1 VPLHIE
7 LHCIR
12 LFMYNGNRLRR
23 EGLAIVS
30 LPGIRYHRTCVP
42 RQRRS
47 PVLAPLFDEHPLHIL
62 TVTEVTRDIKE
73 LLEETFAS
81 VWVEGEIS
89 NWRVVQSGHAYFT
102 LKDAHTQLRTV
113 MFRSALRQLPF
124 EPEAGMQV
132 VARGRLTVYEPR
144 GDYQLLAESLEPKGV
159 GALQVAFEQLKE
171 RLFQEGLFDET
182 RKRPLP
188 LVPQRIGIVT
198 SPTGAAIR
206 DIIQVVHRRR
216 ANVHL
221 YLYPAHVQ
229 GKEAVPDIVR
239 GIAAL
244 NAWRPQLD
252 VLIVGRGGGSLE
264 DLWAFNEEKVVRAI
278 AASEIPV
285 ISAVGHEI
293 DYTIADFV
301 ADLRAPTPSAAAE
314 LVVRSEEE
322 LRQQLLALLARMQTV
337 TQYTV
342 RQAHTALDRI
352 MSCRVL
358 REPHRLVEAR
368 QQYADDLMLQLE
380 KGWQNSLQE
389 RTGRVDQAARA
400 LVRLNPRVR
409 CQRLGTHVH
418 TLHHRLETAM
428 RSHLTLHRE
437 KLNGL
442 GSTLHSLSP
451 LAILGRGYS
460 ICRDP
465 VTQRLATSTAA
476 VHPGQQVEVL
486 LSDGQLTCTV
496 DAIQKRESDGVR
508 FDLRAS
514 LEALRGNRRGHGNGR
529 P

>member
-1 VPLHIE
+1 MTEYPF
-7 LHCIR
+7 R
-12 LFMYNGNRLRR
+12 TRG
-23 EGLAIVS
+23 GL
-30 LPGIRYHRTCVP
+30 
-42 RQRRS
+42 
-47 PVLAPLFDEHPLHIL
+47 PVLVPLFDDTPFHIH
-62 TVTEVTRDIKE
+62 TVTEVTRDIKD
-73 LLEETFAS
+73 LLEDTFAS

-102 LKDAHTQLRTV
+102 LKDAESQLRAV

-132 VARGRLTVYEPR
+132 VAHGRLTVYEPR
-144 GDYQLLAESLEPKGV
+144 GDYQLLAEMLEPKGV

-198 SPTGAAIR
+198 SATGAAIR
-206 DIIQVVHRRR
+206 DIIHVVHRRR

-244 NAWRPQLD
+244 NAWRPKLD
-252 VLIVGRGGGSLE
+252 VMIVGRGGGSLE
-264 DLWAFNEEKVVRAI
+264 DLWAFNDEKVARAI

-314 LVVRSEEE
+314 VVVKSEDE
-322 LRQQLLALLARMQTV
+322 LRQQLHALLARMQTV
-337 TQYTV
+337 AQHTV
-342 RQAHTALDRI
+342 RHAHTALDRLMTNRI
-352 MSCRVL
+352 F

-368 QQYADDLMLQLE
+368 QQYIDDLLLQLE
-380 KGWQNSLQE
+380 KGWQNSFQE
-389 RTGRVDQAARA
+389 RTRRVQQTTRT

-409 CQRLGTHVH
+409 WQRLHAH
-418 TLHHRLETAM
+418 LNALQHRLDTAM
-428 RSHLTLHRE
+428 RTQLTLHRE

-451 LAILGRGYS
+451 LAVLGRGYS

-465 VTQRLATSTAA
+465 VTQRLTTSTAG

-496 DAIQKRESDGVR
+496 DAIHKRESGGGR

-514 LEALRGNRRGHGNGR
+514 LEALRGNRRGPGN
-529 P
+529 